1 MLNMPF
7 TLQRISEAD
16 LQLLANDIV
25 PASLARRLADGAL
38 APPQVAQ
45 RALGFLRTGAAESW
59 CSVYHIVRES
69 DGVVVGG
76 CGFKH
81 PPRQGEVEIG
91 YGVSPTCRNQGAATA
106 AVDALCRLA
115 FAHASVTTVLAHIN
129 PDNSPSTRIAQKLNF
144 ARGEVI
150 VDEEGERVAQWRLTR
165 LDTNPR

>member
-25 PASLARRLADGAL
+25 PDSLARRLADGAL
-38 APPQVAQ
+38 PPPQVAQ
-45 RALGFLRTGAAESW
+45 RALGYLRSGAAEPW

-91 YGVSPTCRNQGAATA
+91 YGVSPECRNQGAATA

-115 FAHASVTTVLAHIN
+115 FAHASATTVLAHIN
-129 PDNSPSTRIAQKLNF
+129 PENLPSTRVAQKLNF
-144 ARGEVI
+144 LRGEVI
-150 VDEEGERVAQWRLTR
+150 VDEDGELVAQWRLTKPAT
-165 LDTNPR
+165 DPR